1 MPRPTAPSRDDFL
14 YFETLPTRW
23 NDNDVYGHINNSV
36 YYFFFDTLVNN
47 YLIKHDLLE
56 IGQSPII
63 GLVVETLCQYFAP
76 LTHPVDIEAGLAIS
90 HIGTSSVTYNIG
102 LFAPDAP
109 KAAAAGHFTHVYVDA
124 DTRKPTALPDHFK
137 IALNVIKRA

>member
-1 MPRPTAPSRDDFL
+1 MPRSIAPTRDAFL

-47 YLIKHDLLE
+47 YLIKHGLLE
-56 IGQSPII
+56 IGKSDII

-76 LTHPVDIEAGLAIS
+76 LSYPVDIEAGLAIR
-90 HIGTSSVTYNIG
+90 HIGRSSVTYEIG
-102 LFAPDAP
+102 LFAPSAP
-109 KAAAAGHFTHVYVDA
+109 QAAAAGHFTHVYVDA
-124 DTRKPTALPDHFK
+124 VSRKSAALPDDFK
-137 IALNVIKRA
+137 KTLGAIKP